1 MIANILMMSCTVTTL
16 IAYVPQIARIL
27 IRKESDDIS
36 VSSWAL
42 WLFEGVCYVIYAIIQ
57 KDPVFILAEVTG
69 LFCVLAVLALTLKY
83 RKEL

>member
-36 VSSWAL
+36 VSSWVL
-42 WLFEGVCYVIYAIIQ
+42 WLFESVCYVIYAIMQ
-57 KDPVFILAEVTG
+57 KELVFILAESTTLLCVIVT
-69 LFCVLAVLALTLKY
+69 LALTVKY
-83 RKEL
+83 RKE